1 MFEEPINPWDNSNY
15 RGELSP
21 ALLGTNMAINSEAR
35 LLLYQNRFD
44 FTPISSNGVS
54 SFLENIGRDNA
65 DCIRYIAIEFPSFR
79 GLELGSVTIGDDD
92 IRILEVIQSN
102 CAKLK
107 TLAMSRHS
115 TNIMEHRLDELD
127 NPKIAAEALTLV
139 NTRFRAISSLQDIIV
154 EVYEDAPSDYI
165 RRQIESHGW
174 TISAAEYVEE
184 WGGSSDYDWDRY
196 DDYEWDLYE
205 DDDHHGEYDYE
216 YDSDFW
222 RRAAD

>member
-1 MFEEPINPWDNSNY
+1 
-15 RGELSP
+15 
-21 ALLGTNMAINSEAR
+21 
-35 LLLYQNRFD
+35 
-44 FTPISSNGVS
+44 
-54 SFLENIGRDNA
+54 
-65 DCIRYIAIEFPSFR
+65 
-79 GLELGSVTIGDDD
+79 
-92 IRILEVIQSN
+92 
-102 CAKLK
+102 
-107 TLAMSRHS
+107 MSRHS
-115 TNIMEHRLDELD
+115 TNIMEHRPDELE
-127 NPKIAAEALTLV
+127 NPKIVAEALTLV
-139 NTRFRAISSLQDIIV
+139 NARFRAISSLQDIIV

-165 RRQIESHGW
+165 RRQVESHGW